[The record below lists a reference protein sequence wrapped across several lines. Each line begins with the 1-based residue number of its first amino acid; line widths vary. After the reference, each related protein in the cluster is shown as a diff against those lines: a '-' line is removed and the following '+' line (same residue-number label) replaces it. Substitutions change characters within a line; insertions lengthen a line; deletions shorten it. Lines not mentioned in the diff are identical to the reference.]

1 MTNAELLDLLR
12 EARDSVERDMD
23 YTEIPDQVSREHQR
37 LLNLRARIDAAL
49 AEGCPDCGHQYG
61 QQEYC
66 QGDGHAEHA
75 ESATPVVE
83 WIDYGEWGAKST
95 QIDGFALT
103 VRAHGLPGPWHW
115 EAPRCSGY
123 AATKDEAKS
132 AAIAAARGMR

>member
-1 MTNAELLDLLR
+1 MANEAHDPWALLAAARGSVLQHKERLLDCDHEDDCTCDLAAQKIVLL
-12 EARDSVERDMD
+12 D
-23 YTEIPDQVSREHQR
+23 
-37 LLNLRARIDAAL
+37 RIDAAL
-49 AEGCPDCGHQYG
+49 E
-61 QQEYC
+61 
-66 QGDGHAEHA
+66 EHA
-75 ESATPVVE
+75 DSAQSAVE